1 MVRVSRAEATAQT
14 RSLLLEAAASEFA
27 EKGFAGASLDA
38 IAERAGR
45 TKGAVY
51 SNFESKAELFMA
63 LLDRHLASGFAD
75 VEARLATIDSVQ
87 DLLGRLQSGTVV
99 TYKRDRADFLL
110 LWEFRLYALR
120 NPAVG
125 ALLAERM
132 RAART
137 AMQHQIETCLERVG
151 VTAPIP
157 TERLAAVLQRLQLGV
172 EALHHLE
179 PDGGTD
185 DALVDAVLIMLAGA
199 EQA

>member
-14 RSLLLEAAASEFA
+14 RALLLEAAASEFA

-63 LLDRHLASGFAD
+63 LLDRHLASGFAE
-75 VEARLATIDSVQ
+75 VEARLATIDSAE

-99 TYKRDRADFLL
+99 TYKRDREDFLL

-125 ALLAERM
+125 ALLGERM
-132 RAART
+132 RTARA
-137 AMQHQIETCLERVG
+137 AMQHQIEMSLERLG

-157 TERLAAVLQRLQLGV
+157 TERLAGVLQCLQLGA
-172 EALHHLE
+172 EAVHHLE
-179 PDGGTD
+179 PDGRAEG
-185 DALVDAVLIMLAGA
+185 ALVDAVLIMLAGA